1 MFLKAVCDTVLSAAY
16 GGKFIV
22 KMTERGY
29 NKFRKQIC
37 SNYGIAI
44 EECNA
49 QIAEIF
55 GAG

>member
-29 NKFRKQIC
+29 NKYRKQIC